1 VRGWGT
7 ISDAGRL
14 RGPRGEGDAGL
25 EVAVD
30 DVGRIAS
37 IVWRGTLESRTAGRL
52 RGVIDA
58 TLERPRVLLCLDLE
72 EVTHVDSCGGR
83 VVVATIERCASQQV
97 HLELWAGAAV
107 ERMLREFDVPV
118 PLRAYPARPSQLFPD
133 PDEGAG
139 G

>member
-1 VRGWGT
+1 MGGWEST
-7 ISDAGRL
+7 SDVGRL
-14 RGPRGEGDAGL
+14 RGPRGEGDGGL

-30 DVGRIAS
+30 DAGRIAS
-37 IVWRGTLESRTAGRL
+37 IVCRGTLECRTAGRL
-52 RGVIDA
+52 QGVIDA

-83 VVVATIERCASQQV
+83 LVVATIERCASQQV

-107 ERMLREFDVPV
+107 ERLLHEMDVPV

-133 PDEGAG
+133 SDEWAG